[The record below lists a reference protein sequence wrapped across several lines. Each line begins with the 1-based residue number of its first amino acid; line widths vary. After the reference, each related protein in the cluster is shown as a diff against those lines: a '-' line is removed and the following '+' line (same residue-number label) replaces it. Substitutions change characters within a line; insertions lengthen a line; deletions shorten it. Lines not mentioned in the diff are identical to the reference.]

1 MRILVLTNYFPP
13 FYFGGYELSCQDM
26 CNYLR
31 KKGHEVFILSGEYG
45 EENVVQNISEIVSG
59 KPVRSL
65 KYIDYNNPSYIQKH
79 KIEITNFKITQEA
92 IKITKPDLI
101 YIWNMR
107 GISIAPVIATQNSGI
122 AKAFEIGDLWPSS
135 YIKNGISAFIK
146 RKLKSLIPF
155 TIGGKLDLNPIFA
168 VSEWVAQEMREK
180 YGSKEIYVY
189 PHPTYE
195 AKRLA
200 QQPEKNINYIY
211 TGRVCADKGVD
222 IAIQAMGEL
231 FSEGKI
237 DDFTFDIYGSGDE
250 DYLNLCNQL
259 IKKHKAESRI
269 KFKGHTEKL
278 YQIYPDYNVMLMPT
292 MFRES
297 QGKTINEAM
306 AHALTIIA
314 SNHYGPAE
322 ILKHNETGLLFEPGN
337 VESLKENILKIHHN
351 KELRVKLGEN
361 ALNAFF
367 KKYEFYKVKE
377 AVEQLLIKIA
387 KR

>member
-1 MRILVLTNYFPP
+1 
-13 FYFGGYELSCQDM
+13 M

-31 KKGHEVFILSGEYG
+31 EKNHEVFILSGEYG
-45 EENVVQNISEIVSG
+45 EENVVHNISEIVTG
-59 KPVRSL
+59 KPVRAL
-65 KYIDYNNPSYIQKH
+65 KYIDYKNSSFIQKH
-79 KIEITNFKITQEA
+79 KTEITNFKITQKA
-92 IKITKPDLI
+92 IKIARPDLI
-101 YIWNMR
+101 YIWNMK
-107 GISIAPVIATQNSGI
+107 GVSIAPVIATQNSSI
-122 AKAFEIGDLWPSS
+122 SKAFEIGDLWPSS
-135 YIKNGISAFIK
+135 YIKKGFSAFIK
-146 RKLKSLIPF
+146 RKLKSLLPF

-168 VSEWVAQEMREK
+168 VSGWVAQEMREK

-189 PHPTYE
+189 PHPTYK

-200 QQPEKNINYIY
+200 QQPENNINYIF

-237 DDFTFDIYGSGDE
+237 DDFTFDIYGSGDK
-250 DYLNLCNQL
+250 DYLKLCNKL

-269 KFKGHTEKL
+269 KLKGRTEKL
-278 YQIYPDYNVMLMPT
+278 YEIYPDYNVMLMPT
-292 MFRES
+292 MFREAL
-297 QGKTINEAM
+297 GKTINEAM

-337 VESLKENILKIHHN
+337 TERLKESILRIHHN

-361 ALNAFF
+361 ALQVFF
-367 KKYEFYKVKE
+367 KKYEFYKVRE
-377 AVEQLLIKIA
+377 AVEKLLIKIA